1 MKEIIPLKFVS
12 INVKSYRIDTIAIVL
27 ITTLQQII

>member
-12 INVKSYRIDTIAIVL
+12 INVKSDRIDTIAIVL